1 MAEDKRK
8 RVEPDLMK
16 HEPTVHFENKMP
28 TRLSAAVFSLK
39 VAILQRQ
46 RALHDMLSGA
56 GCRRFPCAPAIA
68 SSSADA
74 GDEPLIT
81 LAESATPLWRE
92 SDPLEHG
99 LQLGK
104 VHNLRT
110 ATRQLNGVEIPAG
123 ETFSFWAHVGK
134 ATKSRGYVD
143 GRELREGCLIPTV
156 GGGLCQLSNALY
168 DAALKAGCEIVERHS
183 HSQVVPG
190 SVAEQGR
197 DATIFWNYVDLR
209 FRSRAKL
216 RIEAHLS
223 SDSLVVRFLGDGVAQ
238 QEDHAAA
245 VQISAP
251 AKAKNFL
258 PLLAVPHLA
267 DPNSC
272 VSCGVKD
279 CFRYVE
285 PPTKTVKGCTAYLVD
300 EYWPEYDRYL
310 CRSRTELD
318 TVCLPIE
325 GQKFHKA
332 NYAWTTD
339 GFGTVH
345 TAKLFTAKRSIES
358 RKLAN
363 QGAARQQALLDQQR
377 RLAGIYA
384 GMLKYDIEHVV
395 VSQGLL
401 PFLWMDGVLGGRT
414 FDVLMTALPMVRLHQ
429 RLDGAAAMHKG
440 SITLGDFRAD
450 QSLLDAETEALRHAR
465 KIITPHSEIAS
476 MFSDKA
482 EVLDWVLPDVP
493 KQIQS
498 ALARRKVAFPAA
510 TVGRKGA
517 FELRDAARQLN
528 LSLILCGP
536 QLEGDQFWQ
545 DVAVEHCSD
554 GSWLNQAGLVVLPAF
569 VENNPRRLLMAV
581 AAGVPVIASAAC
593 GLQNVPGVITVSTGS
608 LDALCSAMAGTLTA
622 GSTI

>member
-1 MAEDKRK
+1 M
-8 RVEPDLMK
+8 
-16 HEPTVHFENKMP
+16 
-28 TRLSAAVFSLK
+28 
-39 VAILQRQ
+39 Q
-46 RALHDMLSGA
+46 RALHDTLSSE
-56 GCRRFPCAPAIA
+56 GCKRYRCAPATA
-68 SSSADA
+68 LSLPDA
-74 GDEPLIT
+74 HDDQLIT
-81 LAESATPLWRE
+81 LAESTTPLWRE

-110 ATRQLNGVEIPAG
+110 AIRQLNGVMVPAG
-123 ETFSFWAHVGK
+123 ETFSFWAQLAK

-143 GRELREGCLIPTV
+143 GRELREGCSIPTV

-168 DAALKAGCEIVERHS
+168 DAALKSGCEIVERHS

-223 SDSLVVRFLGDGVAQ
+223 ADSLVVRFLGNHHAGQPDDG
-238 QEDHAAA
+238 A
-245 VQISAP
+245 VEAP
-251 AKAKNFL
+251 TPAPKAKNFL

-285 PPTKTVKGCTAYLVD
+285 PPTKTVTGRTAYLVD

-310 CRSRTELD
+310 SQRRTELD
-318 TVCLPIE
+318 TLCLPIE

-377 RLAGIYA
+377 RLARIYG

-429 RLDGAAAMHKG
+429 RLDGAAAMHKN
-440 SITLGDFRAD
+440 SVTLGDFRAE
-450 QSLLDAETEALRHAR
+450 QALLDAETEALRHAR
-465 KIITPHSEIAS
+465 KIITPHSEIAE
-476 MFSDKA
+476 MFADKV
-482 EVLDWVLPDVP
+482 EVLDWVLPSVP
-493 KQIQS
+493 KQFES
-498 ALARRKVAFPAA
+498 TSLGRKVVFPAA

-517 FELRDAARQLN
+517 FELRDAARRLK
-528 LSLILCGP
+528 LSLILNGP
-536 QLEGDQFWQ
+536 QLEGEHFWQ
-545 DVAVEHCSD
+545 DVAVEYSSN

-581 AAGVPVIASAAC
+581 AAGVPVIASSAC
-593 GLQNVPGVITVSTGS
+593 GLQNVSGVTTVSTGN
-608 LDALCSAMAGTLTA
+608 LDALCSAIEGVLTA